1 MKAEEMTPQ
10 DLVEI
15 ELIKRV
21 KYAYFR
27 NLDLKQ
33 WDEIAELFTEDA
45 TCAYSAGAYAYEGRD
60 AIVGFFRRAMGR
72 ETFLSSHKAHH
83 PEIEL
88 TETNRATGVWA
99 LEDTVI
105 DLQWEL
111 DIRGAAFYEDSYVK
125 IDGAWKI
132 QHTAYKR
139 VFEEISSRAGRP
151 GLQLTASWWGTGG
164 RSSLPAPD

>member
-1 MKAEEMTPQ
+1 MSQLTPE

-33 WDEIAELFTEDA
+33 WDEIRELFTEDA
-45 TCAYSAGAYAYEGRD
+45 SASYGGGAYAFEGRD
-60 AIVGFFRRAMGR
+60 AIVEFFRKAMGR
-72 ETFLSSHKAHH
+72 QNFLSSHKAHH
-83 PEIEL
+83 PEIDL
-88 TETNRATGVWA
+88 TGPATATGVWA
-99 LEDTVI
+99 LEDIVI

-111 DIRGAAFYEDSYVK
+111 DIHGAAFYEDDYVK
-125 IDGAWKI
+125 VDGAWKI
-132 QHTAYKR
+132 ARTTYKR

-151 GLQLTASWWGTGG
+151 GLQVTGSYWETGG
-164 RSSLPAPD
+164 RSSLPGPE

>member
-1 MKAEEMTPQ
+1 MTPE

-27 NLDLKQ
+27 CLDLKQ

-45 TCAYSAGAYAYEGRD
+45 TCAYSAGAYSFEGRD
-60 AIVGFFRRAMGR
+60 AIVDFFRRSMGR

-83 PEIEL
+83 PEIDL
-88 TETNRATGVWA
+88 TGPTTAVGGWA

-105 DLQWEL
+105 DLQWGL
-111 DIRGAAFYEDSYVK
+111 DIRGAAFYEDRYVK
-125 IDGAWKI
+125 VDGTWKI
-132 QHTAYKR
+132 AHTAYKR
-139 VFEEISSRAGRP
+139 VFEELSPRAGRE
-151 GLQLTASWWGTGG
+151 GLQVTASWWETGG

>member
-1 MKAEEMTPQ
+1 MSGTRMTPE

-27 NLDLKQ
+27 CLDLKQ
-33 WDEIAELFTEDA
+33 WDEIGELFTDDA
-45 TCAYSAGAYAYEGRD
+45 VAAYSAGAYTYEGHG
-60 AIVGFFRRAMGR
+60 AIVDFFRKAMGR

-88 TETNRATGVWA
+88 TGPDTATGVWA
-99 LEDTVI
+99 LEDIVI
-105 DLQWEL
+105 DVQWEL
-111 DIRGAAFYEDSYVK
+111 DIRGAAFYEDEYVTV
-125 IDGAWKI
+125 GGEWKI
-132 QHTAYKR
+132 RRTAYKR

-164 RSSLPAPD
+164 RSSLPAPE